1 MRYCN
6 YECRWAERRIIM
18 IDWNDN
24 ISDEMLAA
32 YLDGN
37 ANMEECS
44 LIQNQMG
51 SDSMLSEVIDIVNDI
66 NQLGLTMG
74 NDNLILNSM
83 DGNWD
88 LNNGMDIISS
98 PLLTFPEYNDGFSQF
113 DSFENGPD
121 RDSFDNNYLDN
132 IFDNTLEE

>member
-1 MRYCN
+1 
-6 YECRWAERRIIM
+6 M

-44 LIQNQMG
+44 LIQSQMG
-51 SDSMLSEVIDIVNDI
+51 GDSMLSEVIDIVNDI
-66 NQLGLTMG
+66 NHLGLTMG
-74 NDNLILNSM
+74 NDNLIMNPMDNNIDWNS
-83 DGNWD
+83 
-88 LNNGMDIISS
+88 GMDITST
-98 PLLTFPEYNDGFSQF
+98 PLLTIPEYSDDLPQF
-113 DSFENGPD
+113 DSFDNGFD
-121 RDSFDNNYLDN
+121 RDNYNNDLDN

>member
-1 MRYCN
+1 
-6 YECRWAERRIIM
+6 M

-44 LIQNQMG
+44 LIQSQMG

-66 NQLGLTMG
+66 NHLGLTMG
-74 NDNLILNSM
+74 NDNLIINSM
-83 DGNWD
+83 DGNIAW
-88 LNNGMDIISS
+88 NNGMDVVST
-98 PLLTFPEYNDGFSQF
+98 PLMTIPEYNDDLSQF
-113 DSFENGPD
+113 NSLDNGFD
-121 RDSFDNNYLDN
+121 RDSYNNDLDN
-132 IFDNTLEE
+132 FFDNTLEE

>member
-1 MRYCN
+1 
-6 YECRWAERRIIM
+6 M

-32 YLDGN
+32 YPDGN

-44 LIQNQMG
+44 LIQSQMG
-51 SDSMLSEVIDIVNDI
+51 SDSILSEVIDIVNDI
-66 NQLGLTMG
+66 NHLGLTMD
-74 NDNLILNSM
+74 NDNLIMNSM

-98 PLLTFPEYNDGFSQF
+98 PLQSIPEYNDSLSQF
-113 DSFENGPD
+113 DSFDNGFD
-121 RDSFDNNYLDN
+121 RDSFDNNDLDN

>member
-1 MRYCN
+1 
-6 YECRWAERRIIM
+6 M

-37 ANMEECS
+37 ASMEECS

-66 NQLGLTMG
+66 NHLGLTMA
-74 NDNLILNSM
+74 NDNLIMNSM

-98 PLLTFPEYNDGFSQF
+98 PLQSIPEYNDGLSQF
-113 DSFENGPD
+113 DSFDNGFD
-121 RDSFDNNYLDN
+121 RDSFDNNDLDN
-132 IFDNTLEE
+132 IFDNTLKE

>member
-1 MRYCN
+1 
-6 YECRWAERRIIM
+6 M

-51 SDSMLSEVIDIVNDI
+51 SDSMLSEVIDIVNDM
-66 NQLGLTMG
+66 NHLELTMT
-74 NDNLILNSM
+74 NDNLIMNPM
-83 DGNWD
+83 DANMD
-88 LNNGMDIISS
+88 LSNGMDIIST
-98 PLLTFPEYNDGFSQF
+98 PLLTIPEYNEDISQF
-113 DSFENGPD
+113 DSFDNG
-121 RDSFDNNYLDN
+121 FDGDNYSNNLDN
-132 IFDNTLEE
+132 LFDNTLKE

>member
-1 MRYCN
+1 
-6 YECRWAERRIIM
+6 M

-32 YLDGN
+32 YFDGN

-44 LIQNQMG
+44 LIQSQMG

-66 NQLGLTMG
+66 NHLGLTMG
-74 NDNLILNSM
+74 NDNLIMNPMDNNIDWNS
-83 DGNWD
+83 
-88 LNNGMDIISS
+88 GMDIISS
-98 PLLTFPEYNDGFSQF
+98 PLQSISEYNDSLSQF
-113 DSFENGPD
+113 DSFDNGFD
-121 RDSFDNNYLDN
+121 RDSFDNNDSDN

>member
-1 MRYCN
+1 
-6 YECRWAERRIIM
+6 M

-32 YLDGN
+32 YIDGN

-66 NQLGLTMG
+66 NHFGLTMG
-74 NDNLILNSM
+74 NDNLIMNPM
-83 DGNWD
+83 DNNID
-88 LNNGMDIISS
+88 LSNGTDIIST
-98 PLLTFPEYNDGFSQF
+98 PLLTIPEYNDGFSQF
-113 DSFENGPD
+113 DSFENGFD
-121 RDSFDNNYLDN
+121 RDSYNNDLDN

>member
-1 MRYCN
+1 
-6 YECRWAERRIIM
+6 M

-121 RDSFDNNYLDN
+121 RDSFDNNDLDN

>member
-1 MRYCN
+1 
-6 YECRWAERRIIM
+6 M

-44 LIQNQMG
+44 LIQSQMG

-66 NQLGLTMG
+66 NHLGLTMS
-74 NDNLILNSM
+74 NDNLIMNPMGNYVDWNS
-83 DGNWD
+83 
-88 LNNGMDIISS
+88 GMDITSASLQII
-98 PLLTFPEYNDGFSQF
+98 PKYNDSLSQF
-113 DSFENGPD
+113 DSFDNGFD
-121 RDSFDNNYLDN
+121 RNSFDNNDLDN

>member
-1 MRYCN
+1 
-6 YECRWAERRIIM
+6 M

-44 LIQNQMG
+44 LIQSQLG
-51 SDSMLSEVIDIVNDI
+51 SDSILSEVIDIVNDI
-66 NQLGLTMG
+66 NHLGLTMA
-74 NDNLILNSM
+74 NDNLIMNSM

-98 PLLTFPEYNDGFSQF
+98 PLQSIPESNDSLSQF
-113 DSFENGPD
+113 DSFDNGFD
-121 RDSFDNNYLDN
+121 RDSFDNNDLDN

>member
-1 MRYCN
+1 
-6 YECRWAERRIIM
+6 M

-44 LIQNQMG
+44 LIQSQMG

-66 NQLGLTMG
+66 NHLGLTMD
-74 NDNLILNSM
+74 NDNLIMNSM

-98 PLLTFPEYNDGFSQF
+98 PLQSIPEYNDSLSQF
-113 DSFENGPD
+113 DSFDNGFD
-121 RDSFDNNYLDN
+121 RDSFDDNDLDN
-132 IFDNTLEE
+132 IFDNTLEEE

>member
-1 MRYCN
+1 
-6 YECRWAERRIIM
+6 M

-37 ANMEECS
+37 ASMEECS

-51 SDSMLSEVIDIVNDI
+51 SDSKLSEVIDIVNDI
-66 NQLGLTMG
+66 NHLGLTMA
-74 NDNLILNSM
+74 NDNLIMNSM

-98 PLLTFPEYNDGFSQF
+98 PLQIIPKYNDSLSQF
-113 DSFENGPD
+113 DSFDNGFD
-121 RDSFDNNYLDN
+121 RNSFDNNDLDN

>member
-1 MRYCN
+1 
-6 YECRWAERRIIM
+6 M

-44 LIQNQMG
+44 MIQNQMG

-66 NQLGLTMG
+66 NHLGLTMG
-74 NDNLILNSM
+74 NENLIMNPMDNNIDRNS
-83 DGNWD
+83 
-88 LNNGMDIISS
+88 GMDIISS
-98 PLLTFPEYNDGFSQF
+98 PLQSIPEYNDSLSQF
-113 DSFENGPD
+113 DSFDNGFD
-121 RDSFDNNYLDN
+121 RDSFDNNDLDN

>member
-1 MRYCN
+1 
-6 YECRWAERRIIM
+6 M

-51 SDSMLSEVIDIVNDI
+51 GDSMLSEVIDIVNDI
-66 NQLGLTMG
+66 NHLGLTMG
-74 NDNLILNSM
+74 NDNLIMNPM
-83 DGNWD
+83 DANMDW
-88 LNNGMDIISS
+88 NNGIDIIST
-98 PLLTFPEYNDGFSQF
+98 PLLTIPEYSDDLYQF
-113 DSFENGPD
+113 DSFNNGFD
-121 RDSFDNNYLDN
+121 RDNYNNDLDN
-132 IFDNTLEE
+132 IFDNTLKE

>member
-1 MRYCN
+1 
-6 YECRWAERRIIM
+6 M

-32 YLDGN
+32 YIDGN

-44 LIQNQMG
+44 LIQSQMG

-66 NQLGLTMG
+66 NHLGLTMG
-74 NDNLILNSM
+74 NDNLIMNPMDTHMDWNS
-83 DGNWD
+83 
-88 LNNGMDIISS
+88 GMDITSA
-98 PLLTFPEYNDGFSQF
+98 PLQSIPEYNDSLSQF
-113 DSFENGPD
+113 DSFDNGFD
-121 RDSFDNNYLDN
+121 RDSFDNNDLDN

>member
-1 MRYCN
+1 
-6 YECRWAERRIIM
+6 M

-51 SDSMLSEVIDIVNDI
+51 NDSMLSEVIDIVNDI
-66 NQLGLTMG
+66 NQLGLGMN
-74 NDNLILNSM
+74 NDNLIMNSM
-83 DGNWD
+83 DTNMDW
-88 LNNGMDIISS
+88 NNGMDIIST
-98 PLLTFPEYNDGFSQF
+98 PLTIPEYNDGLSQF
-113 DSFENGPD
+113 DLFDNGFD
-121 RDSFDNNYLDN
+121 RDGFDNNDLDN
-132 IFDNTLEE
+132 LFDNTLED

>member
-1 MRYCN
+1 
-6 YECRWAERRIIM
+6 M

-37 ANMEECS
+37 ANMEESS

-66 NQLGLTMG
+66 NHLGLTMG
-74 NDNLILNSM
+74 NDNLIMNHMDNNIDWNS
-83 DGNWD
+83 
-88 LNNGMDIISS
+88 GMDIISS
-98 PLLTFPEYNDGFSQF
+98 PLQSIPEYNDSLSQF
-113 DSFENGPD
+113 DSFDNGFD
-121 RDSFDNNYLDN
+121 RDSFDNNDLDN

>member
-1 MRYCN
+1 
-6 YECRWAERRIIM
+6 M

-66 NQLGLTMG
+66 NHLGLTIG
-74 NDNLILNSM
+74 NNNLIMIPMNNYI
-83 DGNWD
+83 DW
-88 LNNGMDIISS
+88 NNGMDITSA
-98 PLLTFPEYNDGFSQF
+98 PLLTIPEYNEDISQF
-113 DSFENGPD
+113 DSFDNGFD
-121 RDSFDNNYLDN
+121 GDGFDNDNLDN
-132 IFDNTLEE
+132 IFDNTLE

>member
-1 MRYCN
+1 
-6 YECRWAERRIIM
+6 M

-44 LIQNQMG
+44 LIQNQME

-66 NQLGLTMG
+66 NHLGLTMG
-74 NDNLILNSM
+74 NDNLIMNPM
-83 DGNWD
+83 DSNWD
-88 LNNGMDIISS
+88 WNNGMDIAST
-98 PLLTFPEYNDGFSQF
+98 PLLTIPDYNDSLSQF
-113 DSFENGPD
+113 DSFDNGFD
-121 RDSFDNNYLDN
+121 GDSFDNNNLDN
-132 IFDNTLEE
+132 IFDNTLE

>member
-37 ANMEECS
+37 ADAEETLLVES
-44 LIQNQMG
+44 LL
-51 SDSMLSEVIDIVNDI
+51 SDNPMISEVIDIVNDI
-66 NQLGLTMG
+66 NQLGLGMY
-74 NDNLILNSM
+74 NDNLIMNPIDTNM
-83 DGNWD
+83 DW
-88 LNNGMDIISS
+88 NNDMDIIST
-98 PLLTFPEYNDGFSQF
+98 PLTIPEYNDGLSQF

-121 RDSFDNNYLDN
+121 RDSFDNNDLDN

>member
-1 MRYCN
+1 
-6 YECRWAERRIIM
+6 M

-66 NQLGLTMG
+66 NHLGLTMG
-74 NDNLILNSM
+74 NDNLIMNPMDNNIDWNS
-83 DGNWD
+83 
-88 LNNGMDIISS
+88 GMDIISS
-98 PLLTFPEYNDGFSQF
+98 PLQSIPEYNYSLSQF
-113 DSFENGPD
+113 DSFDNGFD
-121 RDSFDNNYLDN
+121 RDSFDNNDLDN

>member
-1 MRYCN
+1 
-6 YECRWAERRIIM
+6 M

-44 LIQNQMG
+44 LIQSQMG

-66 NQLGLTMG
+66 NHLGLTMG
-74 NDNLILNSM
+74 NDNLIMNPMDTHMDWNS
-83 DGNWD
+83 
-88 LNNGMDIISS
+88 GMDITSA
-98 PLLTFPEYNDGFSQF
+98 PLQSIPEYNDSLSQF
-113 DSFENGPD
+113 DSFDNGFD
-121 RDSFDNNYLDN
+121 GDSYNNDLDN
-132 IFDNTLEE
+132 FFNNKIE

>member
-1 MRYCN
+1 
-6 YECRWAERRIIM
+6 M

-44 LIQNQMG
+44 LIQSQMG

-66 NQLGLTMG
+66 NHLGLTMC
-74 NDNLILNSM
+74 NDNLIMNPMDTHMDWNS
-83 DGNWD
+83 
-88 LNNGMDIISS
+88 GMDITSA
-98 PLLTFPEYNDGFSQF
+98 PLQSIPEYNDSLSQF
-113 DSFENGPD
+113 DSFDNGFD
-121 RDSFDNNYLDN
+121 RDSFDNNDLDN

>member
-1 MRYCN
+1 
-6 YECRWAERRIIM
+6 M

-66 NQLGLTMG
+66 NHLGLTMG
-74 NDNLILNSM
+74 NDNLIMNPMDNNIDWNS
-83 DGNWD
+83 
-88 LNNGMDIISS
+88 GMDIISS
-98 PLLTFPEYNDGFSQF
+98 PLQSIPEYNDSLSQF
-113 DSFENGPD
+113 DSFDNGFD
-121 RDSFDNNYLDN
+121 RDIFDNNNLDN
-132 IFDNTLEE
+132 IFDNTLE

>member
-1 MRYCN
+1 
-6 YECRWAERRIIM
+6 M
-18 IDWNDN
+18 IDWNYN

-44 LIQNQMG
+44 SIQNQMG

-66 NQLGLTMG
+66 NQLGLTLG

-83 DGNWD
+83 DDNWD
-88 LNNGMDIISS
+88 LNNSMDIISS
-98 PLLTFPEYNDGFSQF
+98 PLLTIPEYNDGFFQF
-113 DSFENGPD
+113 DSFENGFE
-121 RDSFDNNYLDN
+121 RDSFDNNDLDN

>member
-1 MRYCN
+1 
-6 YECRWAERRIIM
+6 M

-51 SDSMLSEVIDIVNDI
+51 SNSMLSEVIDIVNDI
-66 NQLGLTMG
+66 NHLGLTMG
-74 NDNLILNSM
+74 NDNLIMNPMDNNIDWNS
-83 DGNWD
+83 
-88 LNNGMDIISS
+88 GMDIISS
-98 PLLTFPEYNDGFSQF
+98 PLQSIPEYNDSLSQF
-113 DSFENGPD
+113 DSFNNGFD
-121 RDSFDNNYLDN
+121 RDNYNNNLDN

>member
-1 MRYCN
+1 
-6 YECRWAERRIIM
+6 M

-66 NQLGLTMG
+66 NHLGLTMG
-74 NDNLILNSM
+74 NDNLIMNSM

-88 LNNGMDIISS
+88 LSNGLDMIYS
-98 PLLTFPEYNDGFSQF
+98 PLQNIPEYNDGLSQF
-113 DSFENGPD
+113 DSFDNGFD
-121 RDSFDNNYLDN
+121 RDSFDNNDLDN

>member
-1 MRYCN
+1 
-6 YECRWAERRIIM
+6 M

-44 LIQNQMG
+44 LIQSQMG
-51 SDSMLSEVIDIVNDI
+51 SDSILSEVIDIVNDI
-66 NQLGLTMG
+66 NHLGLTMD
-74 NDNLILNSM
+74 NDNLIMNPMDNNIDWNS
-83 DGNWD
+83 
-88 LNNGMDIISS
+88 GMDIISS
-98 PLLTFPEYNDGFSQF
+98 PLQSIPEYNDSLSQF
-113 DSFENGPD
+113 DSFNNGFD
-121 RDSFDNNYLDN
+121 GDSFDNNDLDN

>member
-1 MRYCN
+1 
-6 YECRWAERRIIM
+6 M

-32 YLDGN
+32 YIDGN

-44 LIQNQMG
+44 LIQDQMG

-66 NQLGLTMG
+66 NHLGLTMG
-74 NDNLILNSM
+74 NDNLIINSM

-88 LNNGMDIISS
+88 LSNGLDMIYS
-98 PLLTFPEYNDGFSQF
+98 PLQNIPEYNDGLSQF
-113 DSFENGPD
+113 DSFDNGFD
-121 RDSFDNNYLDN
+121 RDNYNNDLDN